1 MILAA
6 LIFAAVVVSVWRTS
20 SGKRPAPQPAPPSL
34 QDRELAHLRRR
45 YVADEL
51 SVGEFERRVR
61 MPSTRSTPGTPST
74 SRSTSGETRRPGTK
88 PHIHLP

>member
-6 LIFAAVVVSVWRTS
+6 LIFAAVVVSLWRAS
-20 SGKRPAPQPAPPSL
+20 SVKRPAPQPAPPSQ

-51 SVGEFERRVR
+51 SVDEFERRVEDALDPKR
-61 MPSTRSTPGTPST
+61 PRHTEHVEVHIWGDPPPG
-74 SRSTSGETRRPGTK
+74 
-88 PHIHLP
+88 HALHLHL